1 MHPANFDYHRAS
13 TIDEA
18 ESLWKDNPDSSF
30 LAGGHSL
37 IPAMK
42 LRLSEPGTLIDISG
56 IDDLKGI
63 SKNGDSIHIGALAT
77 HSEVAASDAVA
88 DGCQALADAAGMI
101 GDPQVRNRGTIGGN
115 VAHADPASDYPGI
128 LVALGA
134 TINVRGSSGDRSIAA
149 EDFFTGLFETGL
161 NDGEIVTGVDV
172 PVLGSGTGAAYAKFF
187 NPASR
192 YAVVGV
198 GAVVTKSD
206 DSGDS
211 CRIGV
216 TGAAAH
222 AFRASAAEDALN
234 GSDLSDDAIAAAAGK
249 VADGQE
255 MLSDLAA
262 SADYRAHLCGVIAK
276 RAISEAA
283 SRA

>member
-13 TIDEA
+13 SIDEA
-18 ESLWKDNPDSSF
+18 ESLWKENTDASF

-42 LRLSEPGTLIDISG
+42 LRLSDPGTLVDISG

-63 SKNGDSIHIGALAT
+63 SRDGDTIRIGALTT
-77 HSEVAASDAVA
+77 HREVGSSDVVK
-88 DGCQALADAAGMI
+88 DGCSALSEAAGMI

-128 LVALGA
+128 LMALGA
-134 TINVRGSSGDRSIAA
+134 TIVTSSRSIVVD
-149 EDFFTGLFETGL
+149 DFFTGLFETAL
-161 NDGEIVTGVDV
+161 NDGEVITEIQV
-172 PVLGSGTGAAYAKFF
+172 PAIGASSGAAYTKFF
-187 NPASR
+187 NPSSR

-198 GAVVTKSD
+198 GALVSKSNG
-206 DSGDS
+206 SCSS

-216 TGAAAH
+216 TGAADH
-222 AFRASAAEDALN
+222 AFRASVAEETLQ
-234 GSDLSDDAIAAAAGK
+234 GSDLGEDAVAASAAK

-255 MLSDLAA
+255 MLSDLSA
-262 SADYRAHLCGVIAK
+262 SANYRTHLCGVMAK
-276 RAISEAA
+276 RAIVEAA

>member
-13 TIDEA
+13 SIDEA
-18 ESLWKDNPDSSF
+18 ESLWKENSDASF

-42 LRLSEPGTLIDISG
+42 LRLSDPGTLVDISG

-63 SKNGDSIHIGALAT
+63 SRDGDTIRIGALTT
-77 HSEVAASDAVA
+77 HREVGSSDVIK
-88 DGCQALADAAGMI
+88 DGCSALSEAAGMI

-128 LVALGA
+128 LMALGA
-134 TINVRGSSGDRSIAA
+134 TIVTSSRSIVVD
-149 EDFFTGLFETGL
+149 DFFTGLFETAL
-161 NDGEIVTGVDV
+161 NDGEVITEIQV
-172 PVLGSGTGAAYAKFF
+172 PAIGTSSGAAYTKFF
-187 NPASR
+187 NPSSR

-198 GAVVTKSD
+198 GALVSKSNG
-206 DSGDS
+206 SCSS

-216 TGAAAH
+216 TGAADH
-222 AFRASAAEDALN
+222 AFRASVAEETLQ
-234 GSDLSDDAIAAAAGK
+234 GSDLGEDAVAASAAK

-255 MLSDLAA
+255 MLSDLSA
-262 SADYRAHLCGVIAK
+262 SANYRTHLCGVMAK
-276 RAISEAA
+276 RAIVEAA